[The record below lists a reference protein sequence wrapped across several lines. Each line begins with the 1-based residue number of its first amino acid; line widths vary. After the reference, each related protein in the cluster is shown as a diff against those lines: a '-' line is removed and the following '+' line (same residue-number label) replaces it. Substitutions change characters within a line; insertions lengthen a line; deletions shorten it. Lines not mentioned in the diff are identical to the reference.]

1 MNKLRK
7 KKQIMIKKLLKILS
21 FAFVFSPAAVQAAV
35 NVAVIAPKAGEFRR
49 LGTEIIEG
57 VRIAVNEINENGGLN
72 GEKINLITVDDQCN
86 DRLAVSTAQMMSLNT
101 SKADRMNLV
110 IGPYCTNA
118 FQQVASIYAKAGI
131 FQIIPI
137 SISAQNAGSNY
148 KGLIKMVGFSERQGQ
163 DFLAFYQRHFADKN
177 LAMIYDSR
185 QSDTIDV
192 ARIVL
197 SEFQKAAPA
206 GVLRMYN
213 LADYGN
219 DLDFLARDIYDNGAE
234 AAYILGRPKSVAKL
248 AKYLKQEDDEFIIFT
263 NRYQSQESYDKI
275 LGDLA
280 EGAYVV
286 ALPSLKDD
294 PAFTETLVRLRLLG
308 VEPEG
313 LAVYGYSA
321 VKLWESL
328 VEKADSFAYEKLA
341 DAVNKN
347 KIDTA
352 WGEMMF
358 NNGNPDNSVRYSV
371 YQIQNGEYTQVY

>member
-1 MNKLRK
+1 
-7 KKQIMIKKLLKILS
+7 MIKKLLQVLS
-21 FAFVFSPAAVQAAV
+21 FAFVLSPAAAHSAV

-72 GEKINLITVDDQCN
+72 GEKLNLITVDDQCD

-118 FQQVASIYAKAGI
+118 FQQVAAIYAKAGI
-131 FQIIPI
+131 FQIIPT
-137 SISAQNAGSNY
+137 SVSALNAVSNY
-148 KGLIKMVGFSERQGQ
+148 KGLVKMVGFSERQGQ
-163 DFLAFYQRHFADKN
+163 DFLGFYQKHFADKN

-192 ARIVL
+192 ARIVR
-197 SEFQKAAPA
+197 SEFQKAAPT

-294 PAFTETLVRLRLLG
+294 PSFTETLVRLRLLG

-328 VEKADSFAYEKLA
+328 VEKTDSFAYDKLA
-341 DAVNKN
+341 EAVNKN

-371 YQIQNGEYTQVY
+371 YQIQNGEYAQVY

>member
-1 MNKLRK
+1 
-7 KKQIMIKKLLKILS
+7 MIKKVLYILTVIC
-21 FAFVFSPAAVQAAV
+21 VFSPLKVYAAA

-57 VRIAVNEINENGGLN
+57 VKLAVDEINAGGGLN

-86 DRLAVSTAQMMSLNT
+86 DRLSVSTAQMMALNT
-101 SKADRMNLV
+101 SKTDRINLV

-118 FQQVASIYAKAGI
+118 FRQVAAIYAKAGI
-131 FQIIPI
+131 FQIIPT
-137 SISAQNAGSNY
+137 SVSAQNAAASNY
-148 KGLIKMVGFSERQGQ
+148 KGLVKMVGFSERQGQ
-163 DFLAFYQRHFADKN
+163 DFLKFYQKHFASKN
-177 LAMIYDSR
+177 LAVIYDSR

-192 ARIVL
+192 ARIVR

-206 GVLRMYN
+206 GILRVYN
-213 LADYGN
+213 LADYGT
-219 DLDFLARDIYDNGAE
+219 DLDYLARDIADNGAE

-248 AKYLKQEDDEFIIFT
+248 AKYLRQEDDEFIIFT
-263 NRYQSQESYDKI
+263 NRYQSQESYEKI

-280 EGAYVV
+280 EGAYVI

-294 PAFTETLVRLRLLG
+294 PAFTAPLVRLRLLG

-321 VKLWESL
+321 VKLWEAL
-328 VEKADSFAYEKLA
+328 VNKTDSFAYEKLA
-341 DAVNKN
+341 AAVNK
-347 KIDTA
+347 KKVDTT

-358 NNGNPDNSVRYSV
+358 NNGNPDNSVHYSV
-371 YQIQNGEYTQVY
+371 YRIQNGEYAQVY